1 MDAVVPCTAR
11 PAGPALTARFPKDPA
26 MTYGAYQMQ
35 PMLAAGSPRAAFRIR
50 PSAPWSAGLGTKP
63 CTHVVTDFGD
73 IANHRQPEEAPL

>member
-1 MDAVVPCTAR
+1 
-11 PAGPALTARFPKDPA
+11 

-35 PMLAAGSPRAAFRIR
+35 LMPAAGGPRVASRIR
-50 PSAPWSAGLGTKP
+50 PSAPWSAGIGTGVLAGTKP